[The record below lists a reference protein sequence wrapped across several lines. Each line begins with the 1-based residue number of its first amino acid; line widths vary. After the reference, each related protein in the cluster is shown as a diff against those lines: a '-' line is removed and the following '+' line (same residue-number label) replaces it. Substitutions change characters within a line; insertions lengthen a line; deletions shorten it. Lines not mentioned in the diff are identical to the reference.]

1 MRGFPIRTSWSHRL
15 VINSTRLIADSH
27 VLHRLLLPRHPPCAL
42 ANFPNHHPQQV
53 AARQAQHEH
62 HTTNHNTTC
71 RVKRCGHTTITIKRH
86 TPPQKGQ
93 DATLDTIYKKML
105 ASTIQLQS
113 TTPRHHQPPRSPDH
127 GPPAAGH
134 QKHHHPPHPPTR
146 ALAASDHLWLFQNPT
161 VCQNHPRTRV
171 IITGLHLPTS
181 MTTTPANQYYQ
192 PRHRDHATTT
202 TTHPTRG
209 KP

>member
-86 TPPQKGQ
+86 TPPQKDRMRHSTQ
-93 DATLDTIYKKML
+93 SIRRCTRPLYRYNQQHPATT
-105 ASTIQLQS
+105 S
-113 TTPRHHQPPRSPDH
+113 
-127 GPPAAGH
+127 
-134 QKHHHPPHPPTR
+134 PPHRPT
-146 ALAASDHLWLFQNPT
+146 
-161 VCQNHPRTRV
+161 
-171 IITGLHLPTS
+171 I
-181 MTTTPANQYYQ
+181 
-192 PRHRDHATTT
+192 PRHRQTTSRT
-202 TTHPTRG
+202 TALRTRPLG
-209 KP
+209 RVSQGIICGCSQTQQCAQTIRVPASSSPPSSCPPA